1 MLKDTTEIRV
11 RFNEIDSMGILWH
24 GHYIKYFEDG
34 RESFGRAYNLGYLD
48 VYEDHGFTIPIVKV
62 DCNYKKPVKYNDPV
76 VLETTFVDTPAAK
89 IIFDYKLY
97 HADNQEVYAT
107 GRSVQVFLN
116 KQNQLQ
122 LTVPEFFQSWKAHWN
137 VLSLK

>member
-48 VYEDHGFTIPIVKV
+48 VYEDHGFLIPIVKI
-62 DCNYKKPVKYNDPV
+62 DCNYKRPVKYNDPV
-76 VLETTFVDTPAAK
+76 MLETTFVNSPAAK
-89 IIFDYKLY
+89 IIFEYKLY
-97 HADNQEVYAT
+97 HADSKEVYAT
-107 GRSVQVFLN
+107 GRSEQVFLN
-116 KQNQLQ
+116 KQHQLQ
-122 LTVPEFFQSWKAHWN
+122 LTVPDFFQHWKERWD